1 MKQIDLVYYI
11 IDMLRRLKGDM
22 KAIRHQQSLILEFI
36 GEMEV
41 QSTGSRVNPQLIK
54 KATDQNRTG

>member
-1 MKQIDLVYYI
+1 
-11 IDMLRRLKGDM
+11 M

-41 QSTGSRVNPQLIK
+41 QSMGSRVNPQLIK